1 VGDNRLE
8 VEVKFIVSDLADLRQ
23 RLLAAGG
30 EQVRPRIFERNV
42 RFDTPGETLRTRFQ
56 LLRLRQDDRVR
67 LTFKGPVDNTTSEA
81 KVREEI
87 EVEVADFGTMGT
99 ILKRVGF
106 VAHQVYEKYRE
117 TFRLGEVEVVL
128 DELPFGDFVELEGA
142 EAAIRAAAGR
152 LGLAWE
158 ERVLINYLGLFSL
171 LRERYTLSFADLTFE
186 NFADLEITASDLLDA
201 PGDLAVDLF

>member
-1 VGDNRLE
+1 MGDDRLE
-8 VEVKFIVSDLADLRQ
+8 VEVKFIVADLAELRR

-42 RFDTPGETLRTRFQ
+42 RFDTPGETLRTSLQ

-87 EVEVADFGTMGT
+87 EVEVADFGTMSA
-99 ILKRVGF
+99 ILQKVGF

-158 ERVLINYLGLFSL
+158 ERVLINYLGLFTL